1 MTDRGGPDRRR
12 AAWRPG
18 LLLAT
23 IAFVAACSAV
33 SSPSGLPSSLPTSV
47 PSGVPGLGTNSA
59 GTACLDASTMTIIT
73 ALQAPGANIQ
83 SVLAQNKDALISGLQ
98 SFQPADATTKTWR
111 DALVS
116 ALQSGDL
123 AAAEAKVKEIT
134 TAGITLAKC

>member
-1 MTDRGGPDRRR
+1 
-12 AAWRPG
+12 
-18 LLLAT
+18 
-23 IAFVAACSAV
+23 
-33 SSPSGLPSSLPTSV
+33 LPTSV

-98 SFQPADATTKTWR
+98 AFQPADATTKTWR

-134 TAGITLAKC
+134 TAGITLVKC